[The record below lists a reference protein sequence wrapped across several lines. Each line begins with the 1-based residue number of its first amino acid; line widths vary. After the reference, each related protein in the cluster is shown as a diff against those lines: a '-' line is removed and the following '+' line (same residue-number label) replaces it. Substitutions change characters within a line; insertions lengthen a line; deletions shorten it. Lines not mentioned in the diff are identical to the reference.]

1 MKKLLTILV
10 LIMLIISFFQ
20 ITSMYALYKEKL
32 ASEYSTL
39 LGLWAIKVNGT
50 DITTSGQVEQFTISS
65 ENQLQ
70 YIPSEYIQAGKIAPG
85 GQAYFDIVI
94 DPTDT
99 DVSIVYTI
107 DVDTIAAGIY
117 DTDKTAEAK
126 IELVDAENYFKLD
139 GEETQTANET
149 EFHDEN
155 LYTSVIPMNMIT
167 QGYKNY
173 IRLYF
178 EWVNDENRNTTD
190 SALAASGTI
199 IETEEEGE
207 MVEKLE
213 SATISIPI
221 EINLKQYTG
230 EVIGN
235 VS

>member
-32 ASEYSTL
+32 ASEYNTL
-39 LGLWAIKVNGT
+39 LGIWAIKVNTT
-50 DITTSGQVEQFTISS
+50 DITTSGQVEQFTISDS
-65 ENQLQ
+65 QLQ
-70 YIPSEYIQAGKIAPG
+70 YIASEYIKAGKIAPG

-107 DVDTIAAGIY
+107 DVDTVVTGIY
-117 DTDKTAEAK
+117 DTDKTATAT

-139 GEETQTANET
+139 GEETQVTNERDFQ
-149 EFHDEN
+149 EGN
-155 LYTSVIPMNMIT
+155 LYTSVIPVSRVI

-178 EWVNDENRNTTD
+178 EWVNDETKNVTD
-190 SALAASGTI
+190 SELAANATRT
-199 IETEEEGE
+199 ETEVEGE
-207 MVEKLE
+207 TVETVVNERL
-213 SATISIPI
+213 SIPV
-221 EINLKQYTG
+221 EINLKQYTR

-235 VS
+235 GS

>member
-32 ASEYSTL
+32 AGEYTSL
-39 LGLWAIKVNGT
+39 LGIWAIKVNET
-50 DITTSGQVEQFTISS
+50 DITTSGQVEEFTI
-65 ENQLQ
+65 NQLE
-70 YIPSEYIQAGKIAPG
+70 YIESEYIQAGKIAPG
-85 GQAYFDIVI
+85 GQAYCDIVI

-117 DTDKTAEAK
+117 DTDKTATAT
-126 IELVDAENYFKLD
+126 IELVNAENYFKLD
-139 GEETQTANET
+139 GEETQTTNET
-149 EFHDEN
+149 DFLDGN
-155 LYTSVIPMNMIT
+155 LYTSVIPINMIT

-178 EWVNDENRNTTD
+178 EWVNDETKNTTD
-190 SALAASGTI
+190 SELAASGTI
-199 IETEEEGE
+199 IETEENGE
-207 MVEKLE
+207 MVEKLQNE
-213 SATISIPI
+213 TISIPI
-221 EINLKQYTG
+221 EINLKQYKG
-230 EVIGN
+230 KVIDN